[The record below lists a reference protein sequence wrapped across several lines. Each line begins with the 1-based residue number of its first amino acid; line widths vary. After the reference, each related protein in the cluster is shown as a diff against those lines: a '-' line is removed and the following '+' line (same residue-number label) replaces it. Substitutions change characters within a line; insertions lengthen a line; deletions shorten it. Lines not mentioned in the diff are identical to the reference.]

1 MIRKFSCL
9 IWTSIDGVVF
19 LIKIRDLCQKV
30 ARIQVTDPSSG
41 EWSWGSGFW
50 ATDGTKTKF
59 LTAAH
64 IFKINGKIISYCN
77 IYYELPDGTSHTIVN
92 VSVVFPGGDM
102 AQLDIHPPSGV
113 FPFLI
118 SKKSP
123 PPDALLVNIGYG
135 GSLNQYS
142 SGAPGVNMPL
152 NDIHVML
159 SRGRFVRERQI
170 NGVNFLEIRA
180 LIESGFSGGP
190 IFSLSDSSGEYVVD
204 AGKTNERELIGT
216 NVFGLCSGLS
226 SRIHDTVS
234 FQMLDIF

>member
-1 MIRKFSCL
+1 M
-9 IWTSIDGVVF
+9 
-19 LIKIRDLCQKV
+19 KIRDLCQKV
-30 ARIQVTDPSSG
+30 ARIQVADPSSG

-64 IFKINGKIISYCN
+64 IFKINGKIISCCDMH
-77 IYYELPDGTSHTIVN
+77 YELPDGTSN
-92 VSVVFPGGDM
+92 VILGLSVVFPGGDM
-102 AQLDIHPPSGV
+102 AQLDIHPPLGV
-113 FPFLI
+113 SPFLI

-142 SGAPGVNMPL
+142 SADPGVNMPL

-159 SRGRFVRERQI
+159 SRGRFVHERQI

-180 LIESGFSGGP
+180 FIESGFSGGP
-190 IFSLSDSSGEYVVD
+190 IFPLCDSSGEYVVD
-204 AGKTNERELIGT
+204 AGKTNERELSST
-216 NVFGLCSGLS
+216 NVFGLCSGLL
-226 SRIHDTVS
+226 SRIHDTVN